1 MEAEV
6 EAEGEAEA
14 PPATT
19 TPDPPARS
27 WSPSGAVAAV
37 LFAWHP
43 RLEITVAIGFA
54 YAFCNALARPPLMAS
69 LADVAPEVRGSVM
82 GLNGACASVGWLLAA
97 ALGGWMLSTIGFVG
111 FGPLTAVLAVVSA
124 LLALSNP
131 RSAG

>member
-1 MEAEV
+1 MFA
-6 EAEGEAEA
+6 
-14 PPATT
+14 
-19 TPDPPARS
+19 
-27 WSPSGAVAAV
+27 SGAVAAV

-43 RLEITVAIGFA
+43 RLEITAAIGFA